1 MVNTGGSDKWLLD
14 HFFGERCDDGLSRF
28 EDQRLRHRH
37 MLAAAQTIVT
47 RSITGIPVRA
57 LRLRR
62 DIAVV
67 GMQNV
72 AGNYFRRHKE
82 QQEHRGGVKR
92 PGQDSHSLND
102 ATSTQSTIGSEFMRP
117 NRFRRKEDSCQVAE
131 KPPSLSASRQV
142 SSDLLSI
149 LANSPLRSNG
159 RTSSIASSD

>member
-1 MVNTGGSDKWLLD
+1 VVNTGGSNKWLLD

-57 LRLRR
+57 RRLRR

-72 AGNYFRRHKE
+72 AGNHLRCHEEQEGHRRE
-82 QQEHRGGVKR
+82 VKR
-92 PGQDSHSLND
+92 LGQDSHSLHD
-102 ATSTQSTIGSEFMRP
+102 ATSTQNARAWT
-117 NRFRRKEDSCQVAE
+117 A
-131 KPPSLSASRQV
+131 
-142 SSDLLSI
+142 I
-149 LANSPLRSNG
+149 LVPK
-159 RTSSIASSD
+159 T